1 MTSSARIPLV
11 LGNWKMHT
19 SLPEARELA
28 GATGE
33 AAARHPEV
41 EVGVLPPYPW
51 IVPLAEALG
60 SEPAVRVGAQ
70 DIAPEAEGAFTGD
83 VAAEMLAPYVRF
95 MLVGHSE
102 RRHGHGET
110 DGEVRTK
117 LDAVYRVDRI
127 PVLAVGETEQERQ
140 AGRAVHVVTQ
150 QLATALN
157 DRPPA
162 ALETLVIAY
171 EPVWAIG
178 TGQAATPDDAA
189 EMAGVIRDVLREL
202 DQDAAERT
210 RVLYGG
216 SVKADNAR
224 EFFAVPD
231 IDGGLVGGA
240 SLDASTF
247 SEIIAAA
254 GVGGSRD

>member
-1 MTSSARIPLV
+1 MTSTARIPLV

-19 SLPEARELA
+19 SLAEAHELA
-28 GATGE
+28 RMTGE

-41 EVGVLPPYPW
+41 EVGLLPPYPW

-60 SEPAVRVGAQ
+60 TEPAVRVGAQ
-70 DIAPEAEGAFTGD
+70 DIAAETAGAFTGD

-110 DGEVRTK
+110 DAEVRAK

-127 PVLAVGETEQERQ
+127 PVLAVGETEEERQ
-140 AGRAVHVVTQ
+140 AGRAVDVVTR
-150 QLATALN
+150 QLAAALN
-157 DRPPA
+157 DRPSA
-162 ALETLVIAY
+162 ALETLVVAY

-178 TGQAATPDDAA
+178 TGQAATPDDTS
-189 EMAGVIRDVLREL
+189 EMAGVVRSLLHQL
-202 DQDAAERT
+202 DQAAAERT
-210 RVLYGG
+210 RILYGG

-224 EFFAVPD
+224 AFFAVPD

-240 SLDASTF
+240 SLDARAFTG
-247 SEIIAAA
+247 IIAAA
-254 GVGGSRD
+254 GVDGG